1 MTGRI
6 TGCVPFLPFVE
17 AEQAVVACKFMREI
31 WHKVR
36 KPINTGSGNLKR
48 HAFLYFVDDGKIA
61 LYLARREYD
70 IDLGARAL
78 DNAVKGHILLHFCKA
93 FDQRDTEVAD
103 KLNLCPLENYEIR
116 MLNELEGESVVVE
129 RVGFRASKHRN
140 RWYPSN
146 DIWDALELEPVVKE
160 FERWWYHAPEI
171 ID

>member
-93 FDQRDTEVAD
+93 FDQRDPEVAD
-103 KLNLCPLENYEIR
+103 KMNLCPLENYEIR
-116 MLNELEGESVVVE
+116 LLRWKVLLWSGWAFEP
-129 RVGFRASKHRN
+129 ASIATGGIRLMTFGMH
-140 RWYPSN
+140 SN
-146 DIWDALELEPVVKE
+146 WSQ
-160 FERWWYHAPEI
+160 W
-171 ID
+171 